1 MRNTKFNL
9 IVSNVFC
16 LTKMLM
22 ILNIVSIVF
31 FRLGQRRNSLV
42 REFWTGHLNSSIPQI
57 SVVHQEYSSH
67 IQKEAFIDNECILSI
82 ASLDWLDF
90 YNTITYSFF
99 PLFSWKK
106 ITAHW
111 DGKVNE
117 EIIEISIKVNRYLCV
132 SVLYYIVYIWL
143 GAGMGVCYFKWT
155 QTLNFRCFVAHC
167 YSELEMHLTS
177 PCSLSLIQLWK
188 QANRQ
193 LMFHIKA
200 DKSLWPMCRG
210 NVCWRLYP
218 FSGVCKQC
226 FGDNRNHSKIVKIA
240 SFNTSHIV
248 VVQKETCRLVVEKF

>member
-1 MRNTKFNL
+1 MYSFNC
-9 IVSNVFC
+9 FTW
-16 LTKMLM
+16 LTRFLQY
-22 ILNIVSIVF
+22 
-31 FRLGQRRNSLV
+31 R
-42 REFWTGHLNSSIPQI
+42 
-57 SVVHQEYSSH
+57 
-67 IQKEAFIDNECILSI
+67 
-82 ASLDWLDF
+82 
-90 YNTITYSFF
+90 FF

-111 DGKVNE
+111 DGRVNE

-167 YSELEMHLTS
+167 YSELEMHLIS

-193 LMFHIKA
+193 LMFDIKT

-210 NVCWRLYP
+210 FVCWRLYP

-226 FGDNRNHSKIVKIA
+226 FGDNRKHSKIVKIA

-248 VVQKETCRLVVEKF
+248 VVQKETCR